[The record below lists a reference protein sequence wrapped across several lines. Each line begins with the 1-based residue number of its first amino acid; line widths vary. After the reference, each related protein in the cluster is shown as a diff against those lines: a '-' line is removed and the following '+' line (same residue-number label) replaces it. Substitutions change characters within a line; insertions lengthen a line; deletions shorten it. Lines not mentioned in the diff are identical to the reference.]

1 MTEFLLDPDDGRPTL
16 TAALRNALTKR
27 VAHEARVLAK
37 RADVTVVCEEARRAS
52 DLALLWFSGERS
64 AVLSLVGDWDPDGPY
79 AIQIAHAG
87 PRGVRYEL
95 ALYVVTDPERL
106 EAFGGSSGPSGGRE
120 AGGRAKPRSSSR
132 RGVRSAA

>member
-27 VAHEARVLAK
+27 VAREARELAA
-37 RADVTVVCEEARRAS
+37 RAGVTVVFEESRRAS

-64 AVLSLVGDWDPDGPY
+64 AVLDLVGDWDPAGPY
-79 AIQIAHAG
+79 ALQIAHAG

-106 EAFGGSSGPSGGRE
+106 ETFGGSFGRSGGSDG
-120 AGGRAKPRSSSR
+120 GGRSERRSRAS